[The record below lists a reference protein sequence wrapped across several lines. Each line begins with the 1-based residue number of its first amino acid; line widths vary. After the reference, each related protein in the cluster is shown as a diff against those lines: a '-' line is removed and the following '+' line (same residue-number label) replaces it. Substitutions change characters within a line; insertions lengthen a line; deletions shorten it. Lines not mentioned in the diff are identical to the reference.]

1 MSYFQ
6 GNFQG
11 AGVPMTDARQT
22 RNFIDRMREQEK
34 QRKERSKALSEDQ
47 KRMSMIAQG
56 FGLEKG
62 EVDSMSRGELQGFI
76 ENKSMQMAQEKQRQ
90 DQILNLQKF
99 ASEAKARDM
108 NAKTQQMFAEAQKAL
123 TLAWVITF

>member
-22 RNFIDRMREQEK
+22 RMFIDRMREQEK
-34 QRKERSKALSEDQ
+34 QRKDQAKALAEDQ

-76 ENKSMQMAQEKQRQ
+76 ENKSMQVAQGKTTTGTSF
-90 DQILNLQKF
+90 K
-99 ASEAKARDM
+99 SAK
-108 NAKTQQMFAEAQKAL
+108 
-123 TLAWVITF
+123 VC